1 MTCIYSSYK
10 TTINET
16 LAILLDPFS
25 SEALLPITQDHFNL
39 HKDSDERFWWWGF
52 SINVSDTAQKMKFYI
67 KDFFSK
73 CDHICMNVF
82 DDKDKHFWQQ
92 K

>member
-25 SEALLPITQDHFNL
+25 SEAILPITQDHFNL
-39 HKDSDERFWWWGF
+39 HKDSDERF
-52 SINVSDTAQKMKFYI
+52 
-67 KDFFSK
+67 
-73 CDHICMNVF
+73 
-82 DDKDKHFWQQ
+82 
-92 K
+92 